1 MWSEQSFHGHREL
14 YTRTRIRKQEPFANR
29 HVQHAAE
36 NSKLLMH
43 RSGLDRSQLPITN
56 LDLDANSL
64 TKTVTEVRLD
74 RIGGD
79 IPELAHA
86 KSSFEVHY
94 ASPVRFVCFRCAHG
108 WLGIGLQK
116 KIRPLPV
123 RQGLAHTSD
132 FEEVVIPG
140 LKSFS

>member
-14 YTRTRIRKQEPFANR
+14 YTRTRICKQELFANR
-29 HVQHAAE
+29 HVEHAAE

-43 RSGLDRSQLPITN
+43 RSGLDRPQLPITN
-56 LDLDANSL
+56 LDLDSNSL
-64 TKTVTEVRLD
+64 AKTVTEIRFD

-79 IPELAHA
+79 IPKLAHA
-86 KSSFEVHY
+86 KSSFEVRY
-94 ASPVRFVCFRCAHG
+94 ATPVRFVCFRCAHG
-108 WLGIGLQK
+108 WFGIGVQK
-116 KIRPLPV
+116 KIRPLLV
-123 RQGLAHTSD
+123 RQGLALTSD

>member
-1 MWSEQSFHGHREL
+1 MWSEQSFHGQREL
-14 YTRTRIRKQEPFANR
+14 YTRTRIRKQEFFANR

-43 RSGLDRSQLPITN
+43 RSGLDRSQLPITS

-79 IPELAHA
+79 IPKLAHA
-86 KSSFEVHY
+86 ESSFEAHY
-94 ASPVRFVCFRCAHG
+94 ASPVRFMCFRCAHG

-123 RQGLAHTSD
+123 RQGLALTSD